1 MTRVLSVG
9 IAIVA
14 VIVASPLAA
23 LIAICIKLE
32 DAGPVFFRQDRAG
45 QGGRNFRLL
54 KFRTMVTDA
63 ERKGLGVN
71 VAPND
76 DRITR
81 VGRVLRRWS
90 LDELPQF
97 LNVLKGDMNVV
108 GPRPA
113 LPFQAARYTPSE
125 RRRLEVR
132 PGLTGWAQVHGRNA
146 LSWKQRIELDVW
158 YVDHRNLA
166 VDLLVLLRT
175 PAAMLR
181 SEGLYEP
188 GAGLDDEFNAPE
200 GEPPVGG
207 AGP

>member
-97 LNVLKGDMNVV
+97 LNVLK
-108 GPRPA
+108 
-113 LPFQAARYTPSE
+113 
-125 RRRLEVR
+125 
-132 PGLTGWAQVHGRNA
+132 
-146 LSWKQRIELDVW
+146 
-158 YVDHRNLA
+158 
-166 VDLLVLLRT
+166 
-175 PAAMLR
+175 
-181 SEGLYEP
+181 
-188 GAGLDDEFNAPE
+188 
-200 GEPPVGG
+200 
-207 AGP
+207 